1 LAAAFLFGAA
11 CLAPA
16 GLAAGVA
23 FAAVVGLAGAG
34 FAAGVAFTVAGFA
47 AGAAFAAVAGFVATG
62 VAAATGLALAVRC
75 DTFAAAAVRAAV
87 AAFTV
92 AALAVAALAD
102 AAFTVAAFAVAALTP
117 AAFAVAALTVAAFA
131 VAAALAA
138 AVARVRAASGE
149 DGDPSVVDGVVPL
162 RCDFPSRCVG
172 TELVAFSSIRRR
184 EVPRAGARVGAP
196 VTGSDPSTRRW
207 SWWSELMHLTSVG
220 GHSTCTP
227 GERSGTHVNTP

>member
-1 LAAAFLFGAA
+1 VAAA
-11 CLAPA
+11 
-16 GLAAGVA
+16 
-23 FAAVVGLAGAG
+23 
-34 FAAGVAFTVAGFA
+34 AFTVAGFA

-92 AALAVAALAD
+92 AALAVAAFAD
-102 AAFTVAAFAVAALTP
+102 AAFTV

-220 GHSTCTP
+220 GHCRGAP

>member
-1 LAAAFLFGAA
+1 
-11 CLAPA
+11 
-16 GLAAGVA
+16 
-23 FAAVVGLAGAG
+23 LAGAG
-34 FAAGVAFTVAGFA
+34 FAAGVAFSVAGLAAGVAVAAAAFTVAGFA

-102 AAFTVAAFAVAALTP
+102 ASFTVAAFAVAALAP
-117 AAFAVAALTVAAFA
+117 AALTVAAFA

-220 GHSTCTP
+220 RLCTRTP